1 MGARADLSAGAAA
14 AAPGAAGPGLRTVD
28 IGVGGMTCAQCS
40 ARIERALAAL
50 PGVAAASVNLA
61 TERARVDYD
70 PARGDA
76 QRLAGAIEAAGYTAV
91 VVEWEFAIDG
101 MTCANCAARVERAIA
116 RLPGVLGATVNLATE
131 RAHVRV
137 FPASLA
143 PDDVTAAVAQA
154 GYGARLRTGSDSFD
168 ADRAARAAERRAR
181 RNETLLAAALSAP
194 VVILAMGPMLLP
206 AGAMAGH
213 GAMGA
218 APWWQWLLASAVV
231 FGPGRRFFRAG
242 AAALRARAPDMNTL
256 VMLGVG
262 SAWAYSSAVLLAPQ
276 WFPAE
281 ARALYFESA
290 TVVVTLVLLGKYLET
305 VARGRAGEAIRHLAG
320 LQARAACV
328 LREGVET
335 MTPIAALRVGDVV
348 LVRPG
353 ERIPV
358 DGAVLSGSSYV
369 DASML
374 SGEPLPVARGP
385 GDAVVAGTINQM
397 GVLQVQTR
405 AVGTQTVLAQIIRL
419 VEAAQGSKLPIQR
432 LADRIVAVFGVVVL
446 GIAALTA
453 VVWLAFGPPPAVIP
467 ALVSAIAVLVVACP
481 CAMGLATP
489 AAIMVGSGRGA
500 ELGVLFRRGE
510 ALEILSRI
518 DAVVLDKTGTLTVG
532 RPQLT
537 DVLPLPGIAADEL
550 LRLAAAADA
559 GSEHPLAA
567 AIVAAARARALD
579 LPAPDSFAAVPGHGV
594 TARIGGREVLV
605 GNARLLA
612 QAGVDGSALE
622 ESARALRARAAT
634 AIAVAVDGRPW
645 GVLGL
650 ADTLRPEAAA
660 VVAALR
666 ARGLGVAMITGDTAA
681 AAHVLAAQAGIDDV
695 VADTLPAD
703 KAAALA
709 QRQSA
714 GARVAFVGDGINDA
728 PALAQADVGIAV
740 ASGSQMAIEAADVT
754 LTRGDLALLINA
766 IEVARRTMA
775 IVRANLFWAF
785 FYNALLI
792 PVAAGVLVPVWNVR
806 LNPMLA
812 GLAMGLSSVFVV
824 TNSLR
829 LRGVRA
835 WSARGGG

>member
-1 MGARADLSAGAAA
+1 MGATVGLNDGAGA
-14 AAPGAAGPGLRTVD
+14 PAAGAEPARHGVD
-28 IGVGGMTCAQCS
+28 IGIGGMTCAQCS
-40 ARIERALAAL
+40 TRVERALAAL
-50 PGVAAASVNLA
+50 PGVASASVNLATERAHVEYDPARADPAAMAAAVAAAGYEARTVDWEFAISGMTCANCSARVERAIARVPGVLAASVNLA
-61 TERARVDYD
+61 TERASVRVL
-70 PARGDA
+70 PAA
-76 QRLAGAIEAAGYTAV
+76 VSPEQIAAAV
-91 VVEWEFAIDG
+91 VA
-101 MTCANCAARVERAIA
+101 
-116 RLPGVLGATVNLATE
+116 
-131 RAHVRV
+131 
-137 FPASLA
+137 
-143 PDDVTAAVAQA
+143 A
-154 GYGARLRTGSDSFD
+154 GYGARLRAD
-168 ADRAARAAERRAR
+168 ADGQDAERAARAAERRAR
-181 RNETLLAAALSAP
+181 RNETAVAALLTVP
-194 VVILAMGPMLLP
+194 VLVLAMGPMLLP
-206 AGAMAGH
+206 ASMAPHAAMNPAGVS
-213 GAMGA
+213 A
-218 APWWQWLLASAVV
+218 WWQWLLASAVV

-242 AAALRARAPDMNTL
+242 WSALRAGAPDMNSL

-262 SAWAYSSAVLLAPQ
+262 AAWGYSTAVLLSPQ
-276 WFPAE
+276 WFAPE
-281 ARALYFESA
+281 SRALYFESA
-290 TVVVTLVLLGKYLET
+290 AVVVTLVLLGKYLET

-320 LQARAACV
+320 LQAREACV
-328 LREGVET
+328 LRDGVET

-348 LVRPG
+348 RIRPG

-358 DGAVLSGSSYV
+358 DGVVQDGSSYV

-385 GDAVVAGTINQM
+385 GDAVVAGTINQL

-405 AVGTQTVLAQIIRL
+405 AVGTRTVLAQIIRL

-446 GIAALTA
+446 AIAVLT
-453 VVWLAFGPPPAVIP
+453 VTLWLALGPPPALST
-467 ALVSAIAVLVVACP
+467 ALISGVAVLVVACP

-510 ALEILSRI
+510 ALEILSRV
-518 DAVVLDKTGTLTVG
+518 DTLVFDKTGTLTVG

-537 DVLPLPGIAADEL
+537 DVLPVAGVAADAL

-559 GSEHPLAA
+559 ASEHPLAA
-567 AIVAAARARALD
+567 AIVAAARTRGLD
-579 LPAPDSFAAVPGHGV
+579 LPAAESFAALPGHGV
-594 TARIGGREVLV
+594 TARIEGRQVLV

-612 QAGVDGSALE
+612 DTGVDAGALD
-622 ESARALRARAAT
+622 AALASLQARAAT
-634 AIAVAVDGRPW
+634 AIAVVVDGRPW

-660 VVAALR
+660 VIAALR
-666 ARGLGVAMITGDTAA
+666 ARGLQVAMVTGDAA
-681 AAHVLAAQAGIDDV
+681 AAARVLAAQAGIDDV

-703 KAAALA
+703 KAADIVR
-709 QRQSA
+709 RQSA
-714 GARVAFVGDGINDA
+714 GARVAFIGDGINDA

-754 LTRGDLALLINA
+754 LTRGDLGLLLNALN
-766 IEVARRTMA
+766 VARRTMA

-792 PVAAGVLVPVWNVR
+792 PLAAGVFVPLWNVR

-829 LRGVRA
+829 LKRVRA
-835 WSARGGG
+835 WRTPS